1 MCGGGSDERSVEV
14 LPVEHVRHAGVAVRH
29 AELVPGRVAGGGD
42 RVAHGDHRDVVKLVQ
57 RLHVPARTAPAADD
71 AYCQSCHLP
80 PLSLTVNHVPLPGG
94 RGIEGEGTSAPHLRG
109 MHPSPCEAGGP

>member
-1 MCGGGSDERSVEV
+1 MLRPSPCGALGIDVRRGSDKRSVEV

-29 AELVPGRVAGGGD
+29 AELVPGCVACCGD

-80 PLSLTVNHVPLPGG
+80 PLSLTINVEHFMV
-94 RGIEGEGTSAPHLRG
+94 
-109 MHPSPCEAGGP
+109 